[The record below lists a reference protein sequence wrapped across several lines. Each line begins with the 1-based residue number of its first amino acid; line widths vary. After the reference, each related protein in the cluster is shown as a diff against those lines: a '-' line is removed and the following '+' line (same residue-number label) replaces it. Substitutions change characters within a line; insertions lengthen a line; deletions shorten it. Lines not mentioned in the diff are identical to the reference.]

1 LRQTERYKD
10 FMRKRG
16 VTEYWRER
24 GWPELCR
31 PLDAEKD
38 FTCD

>member
-1 LRQTERYKD
+1 
-10 FMRKRG
+10 MRNRG
-16 VTEYWRER
+16 VVEYWRER

-31 PLDAEKD
+31 PLGVGQD